1 VPRSSKY
8 HPDAIL
14 DAARTLLLAHGPAGV
29 TAQSVATALGARR
42 DRIYHR
48 LMTIAPAG

>member
-14 DAARTLLLAHGPAGV
+14 DAARTLLPAQRPRRGHGTKCRNGTRPVGIGSI
-29 TAQSVATALGARR
+29 TG
-42 DRIYHR
+42 
-48 LMTIAPAG
+48 